1 VLRALP
7 APKPTPS
14 PAAAQPSSP
23 RILVIDWLRGLAVVL
38 MILAHA
44 YDSWLTLGA
53 RTGAAYGVVRHLS
66 GLPSR
71 LFLFLVGVSAA
82 IVYERQIGHGI
93 PAAAIRAKTAK
104 RGLQVIGLALLFRLQ
119 EQILAGFSGG
129 VTPLFRVDILNCIG
143 ASMLVLALLTTPRD
157 GRPRVLAALAGAALF
172 LALGPFIGPAHF
184 PRWLP
189 EPLTAYVGGQRPMA
203 WFPLFPWA
211 AWPLVGVAVGHL
223 WLRHARDERGQMRT
237 FIVTGV
243 IGGLILGAVI
253 LVRAKNPYIIRYP
266 SDLVQQMGPGAFFFR
281 LGSVGLIAL
290 LGWVVTRLTGPRFS
304 PLRQLG
310 QTSLLIY
317 WVHVEI
323 CYGVLTHPVQRRL
336 GMAGATVGYVLLV
349 LAMFALS
356 VARTRHLARAR
367 ARPPF
372 A

>member
-1 VLRALP
+1 LP
-7 APKPTPS
+7 APKLTPS
-14 PAAAQPSSP
+14 PAAAPP
-23 RILVIDWLRGLAVVL
+23 PPARILVIDWLRGLAVVL

-44 YDSWLTLGA
+44 YDSWLTQAA
-53 RTGAAYGVVRHLS
+53 RTGAAYGVVKHLS

-82 IVYERQIGHGI
+82 IVYERQIAHGI
-93 PAAAIRAKTAK
+93 PEASIRAKTAK
-104 RGLQVIGLALLFRLQ
+104 RGLQVVALALLFRLQ

-143 ASMLVLALLTTPRD
+143 ASMLVLALVTTPRA
-157 GRPRVLAALAGAALF
+157 GRPRVLAALVAAAVF
-172 LALGPFIGPAHF
+172 LGFGPLIGPAHF

-189 EPLTAYVGGQRPMA
+189 APLTSYLGGQRPMA

-211 AWPLVGVAVGHL
+211 AWPLTGVAVGHL
-223 WLRHARDERGQMRT
+223 WLRHGRDERGQMRT
-237 FIVTGV
+237 FLVTGLVGGV
-243 IGGLILGAVI
+243 ILAAVI
-253 LVRAKNPYIIRYP
+253 VVRAFHPYIIRYP

-281 LGSVGLIAL
+281 LGSIGLIAL
-290 LGWVVTRLTGPRFS
+290 LGWVITRLTGPRFS

-310 QTSLLIY
+310 LTSLLIY

-323 CYGVLTHPVQRRL
+323 CYGVLTRPLQRRL
-336 GMAGATVGYVLLV
+336 GMAWATVAYVLLV

-356 VARTRHLARAR
+356 VARTRYLARAR
-367 ARPPF
+367 ARAPF